1 MTAWFTKKKKTDRL
15 KEILG
20 DYELPRFR
28 KTIFETL
35 QRLRE
40 PAATSADI
48 AEVMSLDPDLT
59 SRVMRT
65 VNSTAEGVIT
75 VWLLERTQVM
85 EGDQGR
91 RYIESLRDGG
101 LVVVG
106 DGAAHLR
113 VIVGSAMDSVL

>member
-40 PAATSADI
+40 HGLRWGGAVRGAAAQGAPDVPPAAGGAGG
-48 AEVMSLDPDLT
+48 A
-59 SRVMRT
+59 
-65 VNSTAEGVIT
+65 AEGGGG
-75 VWLLERTQVM
+75 ER
-85 EGDQGR
+85 G
-91 RYIESLRDGG
+91 
-101 LVVVG
+101 
-106 DGAAHLR
+106 
-113 VIVGSAMDSVL
+113 

>member
-65 VNSTAEGVIT
+65 VNSTALSTPVKFFDKADTTT
-75 VWLLERTQVM
+75 VQSPL
-85 EGDQGR
+85 
-91 RYIESLRDGG
+91 
-101 LVVVG
+101 
-106 DGAAHLR
+106 
-113 VIVGSAMDSVL
+113 VGS